1 MVGKIIWSP
10 NAISEYEEIVDF
22 LMLIWNVD
30 IILDF
35 ENLVNHKISMISK
48 NPYSFSIIDENVRRV
63 VIHKNVSLYYD
74 YKEEQNTI
82 EILSI
87 FDNRQNPDK
96 LKL

>member
-1 MVGKIIWSP
+1 
-10 NAISEYEEIVDF
+10 
-22 LMLIWNVD
+22 
-30 IILDF
+30 
-35 ENLVNHKISMISK
+35 MISK